1 MKQQG
6 HDYMNIDKTLY
17 TGRPADKRIDKEERC
32 YALLDGLGVEYWRVD
47 HDYADHIEDCHE
59 VEKVLG
65 CEICKNLL
73 LTNRQQ
79 TEIYLLLLPGDKPF
93 KTKILSKQ
101 IGTARL
107 SFGTPEQMLETLDI
121 TPGSVSV
128 LGLMNDKDKRVHLL
142 IDRDLLKEEYF
153 GCHPCIN
160 SSSLKF
166 RTSDLIERII
176 PAMQHTPEYVELP
189 WETE

>member
-1 MKQQG
+1 
-6 HDYMNIDKTLY
+6 MNIDKTLY

-32 YALLDGLGVEYWRVD
+32 YALLDGLGIEYWRVD

-142 IDRDLLKEEYF
+142 IDKDLLKEEYF

-160 SSSLKF
+160 SSSLKL

>member
-1 MKQQG
+1 
-6 HDYMNIDKTLY
+6 MNSVMTLY
-17 TGRPADKRIDKEERC
+17 SGRPENERIEKEIRC
-32 YALLDGLGVEYWRVD
+32 YDFLDSLGVSFERVD
-47 HDYADHIEDCHE
+47 HEHADTIEACEE

-65 CEICKNLL
+65 CKICKNLL

-79 TEIYLLLLPGDKPF
+79 TAIYLLAMPGQKPF

-107 SFGTPEQMLETLDI
+107 SFASEEQMLRTLDI

-128 LGLMNDKDKRVHLL
+128 LGLMNDKNKEVKLL
-142 IDRDLLKEEYF
+142 IDKDLLSEEYF

-160 SSSLKF
+160 TSTLKIK
-166 RTSDLIERII
+166 TEDIIEKII
-176 PAMQHTPEYVELP
+176 PATAHDIEYVELP
-189 WETE
+189 WEIEESE

>member
-1 MKQQG
+1 
-6 HDYMNIDKTLY
+6 MNIDKTLY

-32 YALLDGLGVEYWRVD
+32 YALLDGLGIEYWRVD

>member
-1 MKQQG
+1 
-6 HDYMNIDKTLY
+6 MNIDKTLY

-32 YALLDGLGVEYWRVD
+32 YALLDGLGIEYWRVD

-79 TEIYLLLLPGDKPF
+79 TEIYLLHLPGDKPF

>member
-1 MKQQG
+1 
-6 HDYMNIDKTLY
+6 MNIDKTLY

-142 IDRDLLKEEYF
+142 IDKDLLKEEYF

>member
-1 MKQQG
+1 
-6 HDYMNIDKTLY
+6 MNIDKTLY

>member
-1 MKQQG
+1 
-6 HDYMNIDKTLY
+6 MNIDKTLY

-32 YALLDGLGVEYWRVD
+32 YALLDGLGIEYWRVD

-160 SSSLKF
+160 SSSLKL

-176 PAMQHTPEYVELP
+176 PAMQHTPDYVELP